1 MFTVKVYP
9 SPVASIAAILLFRCR
24 GYGVGVRDVD
34 VSCKAVIVLAEKFFF
49 HLCSFRSRAIVFR
62 NAGQDVYLES
72 DFLVLLKKI

>member
-34 VSCKAVIVLAEKFFF
+34 VSCKAIIILAEKIFFN
-49 HLCSFRSRAIVFR
+49 LCSFRGRAIVFR
-62 NAGQDVYLES
+62 NAGQDVYLEL
-72 DFLVLLKKI
+72 DFFIFSLKK